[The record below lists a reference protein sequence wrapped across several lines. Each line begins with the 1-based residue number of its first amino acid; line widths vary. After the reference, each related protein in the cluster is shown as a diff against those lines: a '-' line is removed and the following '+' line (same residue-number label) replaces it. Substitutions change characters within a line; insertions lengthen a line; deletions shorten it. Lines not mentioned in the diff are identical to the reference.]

1 MSEHT
6 TCPVC
11 GIMVGFDHTGAMN
24 RHGTLD
30 TGECPGGRAEVTA
43 EGAAMKVNLS
53 YTVEID
59 QEAWSREYGLS
70 AGEVRADVKSHLE
83 GMARE
88 WLESLGLGR

>member
-11 GIMVGFDHTGAMN
+11 GMVVGFDHTGAMN

-43 EGAAMKVNLS
+43 
-53 YTVEID
+53 
-59 QEAWSREYGLS
+59 
-70 AGEVRADVKSHLE
+70 
-83 GMARE
+83 
-88 WLESLGLGR
+88 